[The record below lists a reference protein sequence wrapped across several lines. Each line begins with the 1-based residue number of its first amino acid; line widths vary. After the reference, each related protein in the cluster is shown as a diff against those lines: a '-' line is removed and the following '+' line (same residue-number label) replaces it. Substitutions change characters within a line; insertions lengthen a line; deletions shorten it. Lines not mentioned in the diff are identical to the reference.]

1 MWTPPAGSRRFSGI
15 PRFIV
20 GATIVS
26 VATTLPELFVSSIAA
41 SKGQAEM
48 AIGNAIGSVTA
59 NTALI
64 MALSMVFLPV
74 TLKRKDYLFK
84 SVLLMGTVALL
95 WALCGDGTLP
105 VARGVIMFVVFAL
118 FIWENVKAAKK
129 EDANEPEEKPEKP
142 TRQTVLKNIVLFV
155 LGAAGIV
162 IGSDLLVD
170 NGTLLAQRLGVPE
183 NVVALTAVAIGT
195 SLPELVTAITSIV
208 KKEASLS
215 VGNVIGANIIDTA
228 LILPVCSVISGGTLR
243 GSRLDRP
250 RRHAGVPGRD
260 HDRADSRAH
269 LAALPPLAGRAA
281 DRHLHRLSG
290 GRVPLIPL
298 GRLNLHPLAA
308 GWQCR
313 LPLAAGR
320 LSLHPAAAAG

>member
-1 MWTPPAGSRRFSGI
+1 
-15 PRFIV
+15 
-20 GATIVS
+20 
-26 VATTLPELFVSSIAA
+26 
-41 SKGQAEM
+41 M

-228 LILPVCSVISGGTLR
+228 LILPVRSVISGGTLEVAASTVR
-243 GSRLDRP
+243 VDMP
-250 RRHAGVPGRD
+250 VC
-260 HDRADSRAH
+260 
-269 LAALPPLAGRAA
+269 LAVTMIA
-281 DRHLHRLSG
+281 
-290 GRVPLIPL
+290 LIPAL
-298 GRLNLHPLAA
+298 ISQRFRRWQGVLLIGIYIAYLAVV
-308 GWQCR
+308 C
-313 LPLAAGR
+313 L
-320 LSLHPAAAAG
+320 

>member
-1 MWTPPAGSRRFSGI
+1 MQSLAVIILLFVLGLVLIIKGGDWFVDAAGWIAEVSGI

-129 EDANEPEEKPEKP
+129 EDANESEEKPEKP

-228 LILPVCSVISGGTLR
+228 LILPVCSVISGGTLQVAASTVR
-243 GSRLDRP
+243 VDMP
-250 RRHAGVPGRD
+250 VC
-260 HDRADSRAH
+260 
-269 LAALPPLAGRAA
+269 LAVTMIA
-281 DRHLHRLSG
+281 
-290 GRVPLIPL
+290 LIPAL
-298 GRLNLHPLAA
+298 ISQRFRRWQGILLIGIYIAYLAVV
-308 GWQCR
+308 C
-313 LPLAAGR
+313 L
-320 LSLHPAAAAG
+320 

>member
-1 MWTPPAGSRRFSGI
+1 MQSLAVIILLFVLGLVLIIKGGDWFVDAAGWIAEVSGI

-162 IGSDLLVD
+162 IGSNLLVD

-183 NVVALTAVAIGT
+183 NVIALTAVAIGT

-228 LILPVCSVISGGTLR
+228 LILPVCSVISGGTLQVAASTVR
-243 GSRLDRP
+243 VDMP
-250 RRHAGVPGRD
+250 VC
-260 HDRADSRAH
+260 
-269 LAALPPLAGRAA
+269 LAVTMIA
-281 DRHLHRLSG
+281 
-290 GRVPLIPL
+290 LIPAL
-298 GRLNLHPLAA
+298 ISQRFRRWQGILLIGIYIAYLAVV
-308 GWQCR
+308 C
-313 LPLAAGR
+313 L
-320 LSLHPAAAAG
+320 

>member
-1 MWTPPAGSRRFSGI
+1 MQSLAVIILLFVLGLVLIIKGGDWFVDAAGWIAEVSGI

-26 VATTLPELFVSSIAA
+26 VATTLPELLVSSIAA

-48 AIGNAIGSVTA
+48 AIGNAIGSVTV

-74 TLKRKDYLFK
+74 TLRRKDYLFK
-84 SVLLMGTVALL
+84 SVLLMGAVALL
-95 WALCGDGTLP
+95 CALCGDGTLP
-105 VARGVIMFVVFAL
+105 VARGVVMFAIFAL
-118 FIWENVKAAKK
+118 FIWENIRAAKRQD
-129 EDANEPEEKPEKP
+129 EYSTDEKPEKP
-142 TRQTVLKNIVLFV
+142 TRQTVLKNIALFV

-228 LILPVCSVISGGTLR
+228 LILPVCSVISGGTLQVAASTIR
-243 GSRLDRP
+243 VDMP
-250 RRHAGVPGRD
+250 VC
-260 HDRADSRAH
+260 
-269 LAALPPLAGRAA
+269 LAVTMIA
-281 DRHLHRLSG
+281 
-290 GRVPLIPL
+290 LIPAL
-298 GRLNLHPLAA
+298 ISQRFRRWQGILLIGIYIAYLAVV
-308 GWQCR
+308 C
-313 LPLAAGR
+313 L
-320 LSLHPAAAAG
+320 

>member
-1 MWTPPAGSRRFSGI
+1 MQSLAVIILLFVLGLVLIIKGGDWFVDAAGWIAEVSGI

-48 AIGNAIGSVTA
+48 AIGNAIGSVTV

-64 MALSMVFLPV
+64 MALSMVFMPV
-74 TLKRKDYLFK
+74 TLKRKDYLLK
-84 SVLLMGTVALL
+84 SVLLMGAVALL

-105 VARGVIMFVVFAL
+105 VARGVIMFAVFAL
-118 FIWENVKAAKK
+118 FIWENVKAAKQQD
-129 EDANEPEEKPEKP
+129 ENATVAKPEKP
-142 TRQTVLKNIVLFV
+142 TRLTVLKTIVLFV

-170 NGTLLAQRLGVPE
+170 NGTLLAQRLGIPE
-183 NVVALTAVAIGT
+183 NVIALTAVAIGT

-228 LILPVCSVISGGTLR
+228 LILPICSVISGGTLQVAASTLR
-243 GSRLDRP
+243 VDMP
-250 RRHAGVPGRD
+250 VC
-260 HDRADSRAH
+260 
-269 LAALPPLAGRAA
+269 LAVTMIA
-281 DRHLHRLSG
+281 
-290 GRVPLIPL
+290 LIPAL
-298 GRLNLHPLAA
+298 ISQRFRRWQGVLLIGIYIAYLAVV
-308 GWQCR
+308 C
-313 LPLAAGR
+313 L
-320 LSLHPAAAAG
+320 

>member
-1 MWTPPAGSRRFSGI
+1 MQSLIVIILLFILGLALIIKGGDWFVDAAGWIAEVSGI

-26 VATTLPELFVSSIAA
+26 VATTLPELLVSSIAA

-48 AIGNAIGSVTA
+48 AIGNAIGSVTV

-74 TLKRKDYLFK
+74 TLRRKDYLFK
-84 SVLLMGTVALL
+84 SVLLMGAVALL

-105 VARGVIMFVVFAL
+105 VARGVVMFAIFAL
-118 FIWENVKAAKK
+118 FIWENIRAAKRQD
-129 EDANEPEEKPEKP
+129 EYSTDEKPEKP
-142 TRQTVLKNIVLFV
+142 TRQTVLKNIALFV

-228 LILPVCSVISGGTLR
+228 LILPVCSVISGGTLQVAASTIR
-243 GSRLDRP
+243 VDMP
-250 RRHAGVPGRD
+250 VC
-260 HDRADSRAH
+260 
-269 LAALPPLAGRAA
+269 LAVTMIA
-281 DRHLHRLSG
+281 
-290 GRVPLIPL
+290 LIPAL
-298 GRLNLHPLAA
+298 ISQRFRRWQGILLIGIYIAYLAVV
-308 GWQCR
+308 C
-313 LPLAAGR
+313 L
-320 LSLHPAAAAG
+320 

>member
-1 MWTPPAGSRRFSGI
+1 MQSLAVIILLFVLGLVLIIKGGDWFVDAAGWIAEVSGI

-64 MALSMVFLPV
+64 MALSMVFMHV
-74 TLKRKDYLFK
+74 TFKRKDYLFK

-105 VARGVIMFVVFAL
+105 VARGMIMFVVFAL

-228 LILPVCSVISGGTLR
+228 LILPVCSVISGGTLQVAASTVR
-243 GSRLDRP
+243 VDMP
-250 RRHAGVPGRD
+250 VC
-260 HDRADSRAH
+260 
-269 LAALPPLAGRAA
+269 LAVTMIA
-281 DRHLHRLSG
+281 
-290 GRVPLIPL
+290 LIPAL
-298 GRLNLHPLAA
+298 ISQRFRRWQGILLIGIYIAYLAVV
-308 GWQCR
+308 C
-313 LPLAAGR
+313 L
-320 LSLHPAAAAG
+320 

>member
-1 MWTPPAGSRRFSGI
+1 MQSLAVIILLFVLGLVLIIKGGDWFVDAAGWIAEVSGI

-64 MALSMVFLPV
+64 MALSMVFMHV
-74 TLKRKDYLFK
+74 TFKRKDYLFK
-84 SVLLMGTVALL
+84 SVLLMGAVALL

-105 VARGVIMFVVFAL
+105 VARGVVMFAVFAL

-228 LILPVCSVISGGTLR
+228 LILPVCSLISGGTLQVAASTVR
-243 GSRLDRP
+243 VDMP
-250 RRHAGVPGRD
+250 VC
-260 HDRADSRAH
+260 
-269 LAALPPLAGRAA
+269 LAVTMIA
-281 DRHLHRLSG
+281 
-290 GRVPLIPL
+290 LIPAL
-298 GRLNLHPLAA
+298 ISQRFRRWQGILLIGIYIAYLAVV
-308 GWQCR
+308 C
-313 LPLAAGR
+313 L
-320 LSLHPAAAAG
+320 

>member
-1 MWTPPAGSRRFSGI
+1 MQSLIVIILLFILGLALIIKGGDWFVDAAGWIAEVSGI

-26 VATTLPELFVSSIAA
+26 VATTLPELLVSSIAA

-48 AIGNAIGSVTA
+48 AIGNAIGSVTV

-84 SVLLMGTVALL
+84 SVLLMGAVALL

-105 VARGVIMFVVFAL
+105 VARGVVMFAIFAL
-118 FIWENVKAAKK
+118 FIWENIRAAKRQD
-129 EDANEPEEKPEKP
+129 EYSTDEKPEKP
-142 TRQTVLKNIVLFV
+142 TRQTVLKNIALFV

-228 LILPVCSVISGGTLR
+228 LILPVCSLISGGTLQVAASTVR
-243 GSRLDRP
+243 VDMP
-250 RRHAGVPGRD
+250 VC
-260 HDRADSRAH
+260 
-269 LAALPPLAGRAA
+269 LAVTMIA
-281 DRHLHRLSG
+281 
-290 GRVPLIPL
+290 LIPAL
-298 GRLNLHPLAA
+298 ISQRFRRWQGILLIGIYIAYLAVV
-308 GWQCR
+308 C
-313 LPLAAGR
+313 L
-320 LSLHPAAAAG
+320 

>member
-1 MWTPPAGSRRFSGI
+1 MQSLAVIILLFVLGLVLIIKGGDWFVDAAGWIAEVSGI

-26 VATTLPELFVSSIAA
+26 VATTLPELLVSSIAA

-48 AIGNAIGSVTA
+48 AIGNAIGSVTV

-84 SVLLMGTVALL
+84 SVLLMGAVALL

-105 VARGVIMFVVFAL
+105 VARGVVMFAIFAL
-118 FIWENVKAAKK
+118 FIWENIRAAKRQD
-129 EDANEPEEKPEKP
+129 EYSTDEKPEKP
-142 TRQTVLKNIVLFV
+142 TRQTVLKNIALFV

-195 SLPELVTAITSIV
+195 SLPELVTAITSII

-215 VGNVIGANIIDTA
+215 VGNVIGANLIDTA
-228 LILPVCSVISGGTLR
+228 LILPVCSVISGGTLNVAASTVR
-243 GSRLDRP
+243 IDMP
-250 RRHAGVPGRD
+250 VC
-260 HDRADSRAH
+260 
-269 LAALPPLAGRAA
+269 LAVTMIA
-281 DRHLHRLSG
+281 
-290 GRVPLIPL
+290 LIPAL
-298 GRLNLHPLAA
+298 ISQRFRRWQGVVLIALYAA
-308 GWQCR
+308 YLLVVC
-313 LPLAAGR
+313 L
-320 LSLHPAAAAG
+320 

>member
-1 MWTPPAGSRRFSGI
+1 MQSLAVIILLFVLGLVLIIKGGDWFVDAAGWIAEVSGI

-64 MALSMVFLPV
+64 MALSMVFMHV
-74 TLKRKDYLFK
+74 TFKRKDYLFK

-95 WALCGDGTLP
+95 WLLCSDGTLP

-155 LGAAGIV
+155 LGAAGV
-162 IGSDLLVD
+162 VVGSNLLVD
-170 NGTLLAQRLGVPE
+170 NGTLLAQRLGIPE
-183 NVVALTAVAIGT
+183 NVIALTAVAIGT

-228 LILPVCSVISGGTLR
+228 LILPICSLISGGTLQIAASTVR
-243 GSRLDRP
+243 VDMP
-250 RRHAGVPGRD
+250 VC
-260 HDRADSRAH
+260 
-269 LAALPPLAGRAA
+269 LAVTMIA
-281 DRHLHRLSG
+281 
-290 GRVPLIPL
+290 LIPAL
-298 GRLNLHPLAA
+298 ISQRFRRWQGILLIGIYIAYLAVV
-308 GWQCR
+308 C
-313 LPLAAGR
+313 L
-320 LSLHPAAAAG
+320 

>member
-1 MWTPPAGSRRFSGI
+1 MQSLAVIILLFILGLALIIKGGDWFVDAAGWIAEVSGI

-26 VATTLPELFVSSIAA
+26 VATTLPELLVSSIAA

-48 AIGNAIGSVTA
+48 AIGNAIGSVTV

-84 SVLLMGTVALL
+84 SVLLMGAVALL

-105 VARGVIMFVVFAL
+105 VARGVVMFAIFAL
-118 FIWENVKAAKK
+118 FIWENIRAAKRQD
-129 EDANEPEEKPEKP
+129 EYSTDEKPEKP
-142 TRQTVLKNIVLFV
+142 TRQTVLKNIALFV

-228 LILPVCSVISGGTLR
+228 LILPVCSVISGGTLQVAASTIR
-243 GSRLDRP
+243 VDMP
-250 RRHAGVPGRD
+250 VC
-260 HDRADSRAH
+260 
-269 LAALPPLAGRAA
+269 LAVTMIA
-281 DRHLHRLSG
+281 
-290 GRVPLIPL
+290 LIPAL
-298 GRLNLHPLAA
+298 ISQRFRRWQGILLIGIYIAYLAVV
-308 GWQCR
+308 C
-313 LPLAAGR
+313 L
-320 LSLHPAAAAG
+320 

>member
-1 MWTPPAGSRRFSGI
+1 MQSLAVIILLFVLGLVLIIKGGDWFVDAAGWIAEVSGI

-84 SVLLMGTVALL
+84 SVLLMGAVALL

-228 LILPVCSVISGGTLR
+228 LILPVCSVISGGTLQVAASTVR
-243 GSRLDRP
+243 VDMP
-250 RRHAGVPGRD
+250 VC
-260 HDRADSRAH
+260 
-269 LAALPPLAGRAA
+269 LAVTMIA
-281 DRHLHRLSG
+281 
-290 GRVPLIPL
+290 LIPAL
-298 GRLNLHPLAA
+298 ISQRFRRWQGILLIGIYIAYLAVV
-308 GWQCR
+308 C
-313 LPLAAGR
+313 L
-320 LSLHPAAAAG
+320 

>member
-1 MWTPPAGSRRFSGI
+1 MQSLAVIILLFVLGLVLIIKGGDWFVDAAGWIAEVSGI

-64 MALSMVFLPV
+64 MALSMVFMHV
-74 TLKRKDYLFK
+74 TFKRKDYLFK

-95 WALCGDGTLP
+95 WLLCSDGTLP
-105 VARGVIMFVVFAL
+105 VARGVVMFAVFAL
-118 FIWENVKAAKK
+118 FIWENIRAAKRQD
-129 EDANEPEEKPEKP
+129 EYSTDEKPEKP

-155 LGAAGIV
+155 LGAAGV
-162 IGSDLLVD
+162 VVGSNLLVD
-170 NGTLLAQRLGVPE
+170 NGTLLAQRLGIPE
-183 NVVALTAVAIGT
+183 NVIALTAVAIGT

-228 LILPVCSVISGGTLR
+228 LILPICSLISGGTLQVAASTVR
-243 GSRLDRP
+243 VDMP
-250 RRHAGVPGRD
+250 VC
-260 HDRADSRAH
+260 
-269 LAALPPLAGRAA
+269 LAVTMIA
-281 DRHLHRLSG
+281 
-290 GRVPLIPL
+290 LIPAL
-298 GRLNLHPLAA
+298 ISQRFRRWQGILLIGIYIAYLAVV
-308 GWQCR
+308 C
-313 LPLAAGR
+313 L
-320 LSLHPAAAAG
+320 

>member
-1 MWTPPAGSRRFSGI
+1 MQSLAVIILLFVLGLALIIKGGDWFVDAAGWIAEVSGI

-26 VATTLPELFVSSIAA
+26 VATTLPELLVSSIAA

-48 AIGNAIGSVTA
+48 AIGNAIGSVTV

-84 SVLLMGTVALL
+84 SVLLMGAVALL

-105 VARGVIMFVVFAL
+105 VARGVVMFAIFAL
-118 FIWENVKAAKK
+118 FIWENIRAAKRQD
-129 EDANEPEEKPEKP
+129 EYSTDEKPEKP
-142 TRQTVLKNIVLFV
+142 TRQTVLKNIALFV

-228 LILPVCSVISGGTLR
+228 LILPVCSVISGGTLQVAASTIR
-243 GSRLDRP
+243 VDMP
-250 RRHAGVPGRD
+250 VC
-260 HDRADSRAH
+260 
-269 LAALPPLAGRAA
+269 LAVTMIA
-281 DRHLHRLSG
+281 
-290 GRVPLIPL
+290 LIPAL
-298 GRLNLHPLAA
+298 ISQRFRRWQGILLIGIYIAYLAVV
-308 GWQCR
+308 C
-313 LPLAAGR
+313 L
-320 LSLHPAAAAG
+320 

>member
-1 MWTPPAGSRRFSGI
+1 MQSLAVIILLFVLGLVLIIKGGDWFVDAAGWIAEVSGI

-118 FIWENVKAAKK
+118 FIWETVKAAKK

-228 LILPVCSVISGGTLR
+228 LILPVCSVISGGTLQVAASTVR
-243 GSRLDRP
+243 VDMP
-250 RRHAGVPGRD
+250 VC
-260 HDRADSRAH
+260 
-269 LAALPPLAGRAA
+269 LAVTMIA
-281 DRHLHRLSG
+281 
-290 GRVPLIPL
+290 LIPAL
-298 GRLNLHPLAA
+298 ISQRFRRWQGILLIGIYIAYLAVV
-308 GWQCR
+308 C
-313 LPLAAGR
+313 L
-320 LSLHPAAAAG
+320 

>member
-1 MWTPPAGSRRFSGI
+1 MQSLAVIILLFVLGLVLIIKGGDWFVDAAGWIAEVSGI

-26 VATTLPELFVSSIAA
+26 VATTLPELLVSSIAA

-48 AIGNAIGSVTA
+48 AIGNAIGSVTV

-84 SVLLMGTVALL
+84 SVLLMGAVALL

-105 VARGVIMFVVFAL
+105 VARGVVMFAIFAL
-118 FIWENVKAAKK
+118 FIWENIRAAKRQ
-129 EDANEPEEKPEKP
+129 NEYSTDEKPEKP
-142 TRQTVLKNIVLFV
+142 TRQAVLKNIALFV

-228 LILPVCSVISGGTLR
+228 LILPVCSVISGGTLQVAASTIR
-243 GSRLDRP
+243 VDMP
-250 RRHAGVPGRD
+250 VC
-260 HDRADSRAH
+260 
-269 LAALPPLAGRAA
+269 LAVTMIA
-281 DRHLHRLSG
+281 
-290 GRVPLIPL
+290 LIPAL
-298 GRLNLHPLAA
+298 ISQRFRRWQGILLIGIYIAYLAVV
-308 GWQCR
+308 C
-313 LPLAAGR
+313 L
-320 LSLHPAAAAG
+320 

>member
-1 MWTPPAGSRRFSGI
+1 MQSLAVIILLFVLGLVLIIKGGDWFVDAAGWIAEVSGI

-215 VGNVIGANIIDTA
+215 VGNVIGANLIDTA
-228 LILPVCSVISGGTLR
+228 LILPVCSLISGGTLHVSPATVR
-243 GSRLDRP
+243 IDMS
-250 RRHAGVPGRD
+250 VC
-260 HDRADSRAH
+260 
-269 LAALPPLAGRAA
+269 LAVTMIA
-281 DRHLHRLSG
+281 
-290 GRVPLIPL
+290 LIPAL
-298 GRLNLHPLAA
+298 ISQRFRR
-308 GWQCR
+308 WQGVVLIAIYVAYLLVVC
-313 LPLAAGR
+313 L
-320 LSLHPAAAAG
+320 

>member
-1 MWTPPAGSRRFSGI
+1 MQSLAVIILLFVLGLVLIIKGGDWFVDAAGWIAEVSGI

-228 LILPVCSVISGGTLR
+228 LILPVCSVISGGTLQVAASTVR
-243 GSRLDRP
+243 VDMP
-250 RRHAGVPGRD
+250 VC
-260 HDRADSRAH
+260 
-269 LAALPPLAGRAA
+269 LAVTMIA
-281 DRHLHRLSG
+281 
-290 GRVPLIPL
+290 LIPAL
-298 GRLNLHPLAA
+298 ISQRFRR
-308 GWQCR
+308 WQGVVLIAIYVAYLLVVC
-313 LPLAAGR
+313 L
-320 LSLHPAAAAG
+320 

>member
-1 MWTPPAGSRRFSGI
+1 MQSLIVIILLFVLGLALIIKGGDWFVDAAGWIAEVSGI

-26 VATTLPELFVSSIAA
+26 VATTLPELLVSSIAA

-48 AIGNAIGSVTA
+48 AIGNAIGSVTV

-84 SVLLMGTVALL
+84 SVLLMGAVALL

-105 VARGVIMFVVFAL
+105 VARGVVMFAIFAL
-118 FIWENVKAAKK
+118 FIWENIRAAKRQD
-129 EDANEPEEKPEKP
+129 EYSTDEKPEKP
-142 TRQTVLKNIVLFV
+142 TRQTVLKNIALFV

-228 LILPVCSVISGGTLR
+228 LILPVCSVISGGTLQVAASTIR
-243 GSRLDRP
+243 VDMP
-250 RRHAGVPGRD
+250 VC
-260 HDRADSRAH
+260 
-269 LAALPPLAGRAA
+269 LAVTMIA
-281 DRHLHRLSG
+281 
-290 GRVPLIPL
+290 LIPAL
-298 GRLNLHPLAA
+298 ISQRFRRWQGILLIGIYIAYLAVV
-308 GWQCR
+308 C
-313 LPLAAGR
+313 L
-320 LSLHPAAAAG
+320 

>member
-1 MWTPPAGSRRFSGI
+1 MQSLAVIILLFVLGLVLIIKGGDWFVDAAGWIAEVSGI

-84 SVLLMGTVALL
+84 SVLLMGAVALL

-105 VARGVIMFVVFAL
+105 VARGVVMFAIFAL
-118 FIWENVKAAKK
+118 FIWENIRAAKRQD
-129 EDANEPEEKPEKP
+129 EYSTDEKPEKP
-142 TRQTVLKNIVLFV
+142 TRQTVLKNIALFV

-170 NGTLLAQRLGVPE
+170 NGTLLAQRLGIPE

-228 LILPVCSVISGGTLR
+228 LILPVCSVISGGTLQVAASTVR
-243 GSRLDRP
+243 VDMP
-250 RRHAGVPGRD
+250 VC
-260 HDRADSRAH
+260 
-269 LAALPPLAGRAA
+269 LAVTMIA
-281 DRHLHRLSG
+281 
-290 GRVPLIPL
+290 LIPAL
-298 GRLNLHPLAA
+298 ISQRFRRWQGILLIGIYIAYLAVV
-308 GWQCR
+308 C
-313 LPLAAGR
+313 L
-320 LSLHPAAAAG
+320 

>member
-1 MWTPPAGSRRFSGI
+1 MQSLIVIILLFILGLALIIKGGDWFVDAAGWIAEVSGI

-26 VATTLPELFVSSIAA
+26 VATTLPELLVSSIAA
-41 SKGQAEM
+41 SKGQVEM
-48 AIGNAIGSVTA
+48 AIGNAIGSVTV

-74 TLKRKDYLFK
+74 TLRRKDYLFK
-84 SVLLMGTVALL
+84 SVLLMGAVALL

-105 VARGVIMFVVFAL
+105 VARGVVMFAIFAL
-118 FIWENVKAAKK
+118 FIWENIRAAKRQD
-129 EDANEPEEKPEKP
+129 EYSTDEKPEKP
-142 TRQTVLKNIVLFV
+142 TRQTVLKNIALFV

-228 LILPVCSVISGGTLR
+228 LILPVCSLISGGTLQVAASTVR
-243 GSRLDRP
+243 VDMP
-250 RRHAGVPGRD
+250 VC
-260 HDRADSRAH
+260 
-269 LAALPPLAGRAA
+269 LAVTMIA
-281 DRHLHRLSG
+281 
-290 GRVPLIPL
+290 LIPAL
-298 GRLNLHPLAA
+298 ISQRFRRWQGILLIGIYIAYLAVV
-308 GWQCR
+308 C
-313 LPLAAGR
+313 L
-320 LSLHPAAAAG
+320 

>member
-1 MWTPPAGSRRFSGI
+1 MQSLAVIILLFVLGLVLIIKGGDWFVDAAGWIAEVSGI

-26 VATTLPELFVSSIAA
+26 VATTLPELLVSSIAA

-48 AIGNAIGSVTA
+48 AIGNAIGSVTV

-84 SVLLMGTVALL
+84 SVLLMGAVALL

-105 VARGVIMFVVFAL
+105 MARGVVMFAIFAL
-118 FIWENVKAAKK
+118 FIWENIRAAKRQD
-129 EDANEPEEKPEKP
+129 EYSTDEKPEKP
-142 TRQTVLKNIVLFV
+142 TRQTVLKNIALFV

-228 LILPVCSVISGGTLR
+228 LILPVCSVISGGTLQVAASTVR
-243 GSRLDRP
+243 VDMP
-250 RRHAGVPGRD
+250 VC
-260 HDRADSRAH
+260 
-269 LAALPPLAGRAA
+269 LAVTMIA
-281 DRHLHRLSG
+281 
-290 GRVPLIPL
+290 LIPAL
-298 GRLNLHPLAA
+298 ISQRFRRWQGILLIGIYIAYLAVV
-308 GWQCR
+308 C
-313 LPLAAGR
+313 L
-320 LSLHPAAAAG
+320 

>member
-1 MWTPPAGSRRFSGI
+1 MQSLAVIILLFVLGLVLIIKGGDWFVDAAGWIAEVSGI

-64 MALSMVFLPV
+64 MALSMVFMHV
-74 TLKRKDYLFK
+74 TFKRKDYLFK

-95 WALCGDGTLP
+95 WLLCSDGTLP

-155 LGAAGIV
+155 LGAAGV
-162 IGSDLLVD
+162 VVGSNLLVD
-170 NGTLLAQRLGVPE
+170 NGTLLAQRLGIPE
-183 NVVALTAVAIGT
+183 NVIALTAVAIGT

-228 LILPVCSVISGGTLR
+228 LILPVCSLISGGTLQVAASTVR
-243 GSRLDRP
+243 VDMP
-250 RRHAGVPGRD
+250 VC
-260 HDRADSRAH
+260 
-269 LAALPPLAGRAA
+269 LAVTMIA
-281 DRHLHRLSG
+281 
-290 GRVPLIPL
+290 LIPAL
-298 GRLNLHPLAA
+298 ISQRFRRWQGILLIGIYIAYLAVV
-308 GWQCR
+308 C
-313 LPLAAGR
+313 L
-320 LSLHPAAAAG
+320 

>member
-1 MWTPPAGSRRFSGI
+1 MQSLAVIILLFVLGLVLIITGGDWFVDAAGWIAEVSGI

-170 NGTLLAQRLGVPE
+170 HGTLLAQRLGVPE

-228 LILPVCSVISGGTLR
+228 LILPVCSVISGGTLQVAASTVR
-243 GSRLDRP
+243 VDMP
-250 RRHAGVPGRD
+250 VC
-260 HDRADSRAH
+260 
-269 LAALPPLAGRAA
+269 LAVTMIA
-281 DRHLHRLSG
+281 
-290 GRVPLIPL
+290 LIPAL
-298 GRLNLHPLAA
+298 ISQRFRRWQGVLLIGIYIAYLAVV
-308 GWQCR
+308 C
-313 LPLAAGR
+313 L
-320 LSLHPAAAAG
+320 

>member
-1 MWTPPAGSRRFSGI
+1 MQSLAVIILLFVLGLVLIIKGGDWFVDAAGWIAEVSGI

-142 TRQTVLKNIVLFV
+142 TRQTVLKNIALFV

-228 LILPVCSVISGGTLR
+228 LILPVCSVISGGTLQVAASTVR
-243 GSRLDRP
+243 VDMP
-250 RRHAGVPGRD
+250 VC
-260 HDRADSRAH
+260 
-269 LAALPPLAGRAA
+269 LAVTMIA
-281 DRHLHRLSG
+281 
-290 GRVPLIPL
+290 LIPAL
-298 GRLNLHPLAA
+298 ISQRFRRWQGILLIGIYIAYLAVV
-308 GWQCR
+308 C
-313 LPLAAGR
+313 L
-320 LSLHPAAAAG
+320 

>member
-1 MWTPPAGSRRFSGI
+1 MQSLAVIILLFVLGLVLIIKGGDWFVDAAGWIAEVSGI

-208 KKEASLS
+208 KKESSLS

-228 LILPVCSVISGGTLR
+228 LILPVCSVISGGTLQVAASTVR
-243 GSRLDRP
+243 VDMP
-250 RRHAGVPGRD
+250 VC
-260 HDRADSRAH
+260 
-269 LAALPPLAGRAA
+269 LAVTMIA
-281 DRHLHRLSG
+281 
-290 GRVPLIPL
+290 LIPAL
-298 GRLNLHPLAA
+298 ISQRFRRWQGILLIGIYIAYLAVV
-308 GWQCR
+308 C
-313 LPLAAGR
+313 L
-320 LSLHPAAAAG
+320 